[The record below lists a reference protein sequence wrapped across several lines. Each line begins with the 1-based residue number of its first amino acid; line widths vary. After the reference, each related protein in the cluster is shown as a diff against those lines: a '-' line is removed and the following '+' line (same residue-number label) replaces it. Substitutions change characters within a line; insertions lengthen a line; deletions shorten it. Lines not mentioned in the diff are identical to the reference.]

1 MSAIPWNLICGC
13 IGLTFAAVVATIGQA
28 GRMPRYVAVPLA
40 AAFVASAGLA
50 ILVTDVVLDWTYH
63 VYLET
68 WPLSVI
74 ILADGAAVYF
84 LLALWAGASDAHWFW
99 RLGVMFGALAL
110 LTVVEMVEPMLMLI
124 SGMLPVMLLGLGWKR
139 WRKRRA
145 PSSSRDP
152 DDAGATVRT
161 GRRMHLRSAFLTFVI
176 VGLVGVILRSA
187 VHANLYVV
195 WSGLAVEALIF
206 AGLGLATATVAA
218 APWKWRLVLAPLW
231 CLASWLVIDWHNVIL
246 SDWAGWSHVIGVGV
260 RSVESAGLL
269 ILGWLT
275 FSTIV
280 GGTVWIAFATGRA
293 VRGSLRQRFGQ
304 IALAAVLLVAIAP
317 LARVY
322 WGLIPPATD
331 GDESALAARPA
342 VDESSTFEQLIRKDW
357 GIRWPWDARPTDRFE
372 GKLLIAAELL
382 KTPDRIWV
390 DPAAYARMQFTD
402 QVDEDLQ
409 TLLVLFYHFDRAE
422 WMAAAERRTA
432 HSKEYAHAQW
442 RIVKLLETSNLP
454 EFTQAAQSHYPLAM
468 SNYLT
473 LHEQFS
479 LEELKAVLG
488 ESAAFNGRRPS
499 SAMLHAATAAL
510 QRRCE
515 NWRTRLSRV
524 ALELETSRAAANRQ
538 VPPDFAETRK
548 WDYYIHVS
556 HEALRVQLA
565 LELYRRQ
572 HGQWPER
579 LQEMTPEILQEVPV
593 DPFTPQS
600 TEPLVYRRTLDGY
613 VLYSRGLDGTD
624 DGGKYGSRFNDWCET
639 GFDADLKIDPRSF
652 ENVFPWRKLPV
663 AVGTSGP

>member
-1 MSAIPWNLICGC
+1 MAAIPWNLIFCG
-13 IGLTFAAVVATIGQA
+13 IALILAAAVATIGQA
-28 GRMPRYVAVPLA
+28 GRMPRYVAVPLTW
-40 AAFVASAGLA
+40 AFLASASLA
-50 ILVTDVVLDWTYH
+50 ILVTNVVLDWAYH

-68 WPLSVI
+68 WPLSVL

-84 LLALWAGASDAHWFW
+84 LLALWAGASSAHWFW

-110 LTVVEMVEPMLMLI
+110 LTVVEMVEPMLMLMV
-124 SGMLPVMLLGLGWKR
+124 GMLPVMAAGYGWKR
-139 WRKRRA
+139 WRKRSG
-145 PSSSRDP
+145 PSDPRDS
-152 DDAGATVRT
+152 DGGATGRT
-161 GRRMHLRSAFLTFVI
+161 HWRMRLRSAFLAFVI

-187 VHANLYVV
+187 VHANLHVV

-206 AGLGLATATVAA
+206 ACLGLATATLAA
-218 APWKWRLVLAPLW
+218 APWKWRLMLMPLW
-231 CLASWLVIDWHNVIL
+231 CLASWLVIDWHNVNL
-246 SDWAGWSHVIGVGV
+246 SDWAGWSRVIGVGV
-260 RSVESAGLL
+260 RSVESGGLL

-280 GGTVWIAFATGRA
+280 GGTVWTAFATGCGARD
-293 VRGSLRQRFGQ
+293 SLRQRFGR
-304 IALAAVLLVAIAP
+304 IALAGVLLVATAP

-331 GDESALAARPA
+331 GDESALASRPA
-342 VDESSTFEQLIRKDW
+342 VDESSTFEQLIGKDW

-390 DPAAYARMQFTD
+390 DPTAYARMQFTD

-409 TLLVLFYHFDRAE
+409 TLLVLFYHFDRAA
-422 WMAAAERRTA
+422 WMAAAEGRTA
-432 HSKEYAHAQW
+432 DAKEYANAQW

-473 LHEQFS
+473 LHQQFS

-499 SAMLHAATAAL
+499 YAMLHAATAAL
-510 QRRCE
+510 QRHCE

-524 ALELETSRAAANRQ
+524 ALELETSRATANRQ
-538 VPPDFAETRK
+538 VAPDFAEGRK

-556 HEALRVQLA
+556 HDALRVQLA

-572 HGQWPER
+572 HGRWPER
-579 LQEMTPEILQEVPV
+579 LDEMIPEILPELPV
-593 DPFTPQS
+593 DPFVPHS

-613 VLYSRGLDGTD
+613 VLYSRGLDGSD
-624 DGGKYGSRFNDWCET
+624 DGGRYGSRFDDWCET
-639 GFDADLKIDPRSF
+639 GFDADLKIDSRKF
-652 ENVFPWRKLPV
+652 EDAFSWRKLPV
-663 AVGTSGP
+663 AVGTPGP

>member
-13 IGLTFAAVVATIGQA
+13 IGLILAAVVATIGQA

-68 WPLSVI
+68 WPLSVV

-84 LLALWAGASDAHWFW
+84 LLALWAGVSEAHWFW
-99 RLGVMFGALAL
+99 RLGVMFGVLAL

-124 SGMLPVMLLGLGWKR
+124 SGMLPVMAAGYGWKH
-139 WRKRRA
+139 WRKRSG
-145 PSSSRDP
+145 PSDP
-152 DDAGATVRT
+152 DDARATVRT
-161 GRRMHLRSAFLTFVI
+161 GRRMHLRSAFLAFVI

-195 WSGLAVEALIF
+195 WSGLAVEALVF
-206 AGLGLATATVAA
+206 AGLGLATATAAA
-218 APWKWRLVLAPLW
+218 APWKWRLVIAPLW

-293 VRGSLRQRFGQ
+293 TRGSLRQRSGQ

-357 GIRWPWDARPTDRFE
+357 GIGWPRDARPTDRFE

-390 DPAAYARMQFTD
+390 DPAEYARMQFTD

-422 WMAAAERRTA
+422 WMAAAEGRTA
-432 HSKEYAHAQW
+432 HAKEYARAQW
-442 RIVKLLETSNLP
+442 QIVKLMETSNLP

-473 LHEQFS
+473 LHQLFS

-499 SAMLHAATAAL
+499 SAVVHAATATL

-524 ALELETSRAAANRQ
+524 ALELETSRAAANRR
-538 VPPDFAETRK
+538 VAPDLAEMRK
-548 WDYYIHVS
+548 WDYYVHVS
-556 HEALRVQLA
+556 HDALRVQLA

-572 HGQWPER
+572 HGQWPKR
-579 LQEMTPEILQEVPV
+579 LEELTPEILQEAPV
-593 DPFTPQS
+593 DPFGDR
-600 TEPLVYRRTLDGY
+600 PLIYRRQGDEFIVYSVGKDG
-613 VLYSRGLDGTD
+613 RDN
-624 DGGKYGSRFNDWCET
+624 GG
-639 GFDADLKIDPRSF
+639 
-652 ENVFPWRKLPV
+652 VFPPEGDPDWRGGNYDVDWDCERRAMANSWPRKKP
-663 AVGTSGP
+663 